1 MAKSCKLIDIKVGD
15 YLYEVTY
22 YQVTGVNNEDV
33 SVRTSTG
40 TTMKISNS
48 LIEDIAYCTT
58 QFTQEVKMTR
68 TQLAQKIEQLGRSA
82 FFIKFRKLVQPNDVA
97 DALENADMSTQ
108 AKRRKLVKEAMQGKE
123 RVMHARLYYS
133 DEADVEIELGM
144 YVLFKKNQNSFD
156 TLFNHSFLK

>member
-1 MAKSCKLIDIKVGD
+1 MAKSCKLSDIKVGD